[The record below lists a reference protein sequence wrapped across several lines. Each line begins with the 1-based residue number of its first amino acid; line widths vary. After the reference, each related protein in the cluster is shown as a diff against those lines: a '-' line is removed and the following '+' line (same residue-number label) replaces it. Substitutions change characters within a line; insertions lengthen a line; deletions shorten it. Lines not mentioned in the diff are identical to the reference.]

1 MERISIGFAAGQT
14 LGLRVEQA
22 AIDTLTQAL
31 SGANAWHVIEAEEG
45 AVTVRVDSVVYL
57 RTEKTETKVGFGL

>member
-22 AIDTLTQAL
+22 TIDALQSAL
-31 SGANAWHVIEAEEG
+31 SGNEVWHVVDAEEG
-45 AVTVRVDSVVYL
+45 AVSIRLDSVVYV
-57 RTEKTETKVGFGL
+57 RTEKTESKVGFGL

>member
-22 AIDTLTQAL
+22 AIDAL
-31 SGANAWHVIEAEEG
+31 QSALGGNEVWHVVDAEEG
-45 AVTVRVDSVVYL
+45 AVNVRLDSVVYV